1 VFGRVKIEGRDRQK
15 ILTERVGT
23 LPQSVRRSFNKIG
36 FDEAMRRTREI
47 IPLLRE
53 RAQRA
58 EDTRMLIRE
67 NEVCAGL
74 LHIIGRSGE
83 SV

>member
-1 VFGRVKIEGRDRQK
+1 VTSEKD
-15 ILTERVGT
+15 LTERVGT

-47 IPLLRE
+47 VPLLRE

-58 EDTRMLIRE
+58 EDGRMLIRK
-67 NEVCAGL
+67 NEVCTGL
-74 LHIIGRSGE
+74 LHITGRSGE